1 MPQQKERR
9 PKRKVVVHMDNAT
22 PHRSNEIKKFAT
34 KNGLFLCPHPA
45 FSQDLTPSDFYP
57 FGKIK
62 NELKGS
68 GFVSEDELFEA
79 IKSILEK
86 ITIDELESFFREW
99 ERRLQACID
108 NGGDYIE

>member
-1 MPQQKERR
+1 M
-9 PKRKVVVHMDNAT
+9 HMDNAT
-22 PHRSNEIKKFAT
+22 PHRSRETKKFAI
-34 KNGLFLCPHPA
+34 KNGLSLCPHPA
-45 FSQDLTPSDFYP
+45 FSPDLAPSDFYL
-57 FGKIK
+57 FGKVK

-86 ITIDELESFFREW
+86 ITRDELESVFREW